1 MEFAMDRKQST
12 QMLGEMKLF
21 ASFSAAEQRYI
32 RRSLDV
38 GRRLGDAADRWS
50 RSSAEAAAIEA
61 QARRYRMLDLIR
73 ACVPDDE
80 APEEAEPFLA
90 SLITIS
96 VSDLREGKIATFDAY
111 RFLYER
117 LVGAEAR
124 PWLVSAFCAA
134 VAQPAVHPELRKEL
148 LQSIPVMDVI
158 AAGWSIRAPLFYPEW
173 VDKVAEAVS

>member
-1 MEFAMDRKQST
+1 MDRKRST

-21 ASFSAAEQRYI
+21 AGFSATEQRYI

-38 GRRLGDAADRWS
+38 GLGRGDAAACWARNS
-50 RSSAEAAAIEA
+50 TEAAAIEA
-61 QARRYRMLDLIR
+61 QARRYRILDLIR

-80 APEEAEPFLA
+80 APEDAEPFLA
-90 SLITIS
+90 SLITLS
-96 VSDLREGKIATFDAY
+96 MSDLREGKLTSFDAY

-134 VAQPAVHPELRKEL
+134 VAQPGVHPERRKEL
-148 LQSIPVMDVI
+148 LQSIPVMDVV
-158 AAGWSIRAPLFYPEW
+158 AGGWSIRAPLFYPEW
-173 VDKVAEAVS
+173 VEKVPEVVN

>member
-1 MEFAMDRKQST
+1 MDRKLST
-12 QMLGEMKLF
+12 QMLGEMKYF

-38 GRRLGDAADRWS
+38 GLKRGDPIKRWARNADETS
-50 RSSAEAAAIEA
+50 LIEA

-73 ACVPDDE
+73 PCLSDDE
-80 APEEAEPFLA
+80 DPEVAECFLA
-90 SLITIS
+90 PLIT
-96 VSDLREGKIATFDAY
+96 VSAADLAEGKLTQFEAY

-117 LVGAEAR
+117 LLGPEAR

-134 VAQPAVHPELRKEL
+134 AALPGLHPELRKEL
-148 LQSIPVMDVI
+148 LQSIPVRDAV

-173 VDKVAEAVS
+173 VEKVAEAVN